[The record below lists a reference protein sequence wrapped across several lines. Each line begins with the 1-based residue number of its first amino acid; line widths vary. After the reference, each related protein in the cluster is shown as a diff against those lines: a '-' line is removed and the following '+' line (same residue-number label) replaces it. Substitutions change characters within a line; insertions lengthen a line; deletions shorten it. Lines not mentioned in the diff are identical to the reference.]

1 MNRVFVRSVCV
12 CGVPRPA
19 LGNNRNLSWMGS
31 GAGLAGVF
39 GAVLVSDLVL
49 SVALLCI
56 TYIPLGCLA
65 PQQWSFAPMS

>member
-1 MNRVFVRSVCV
+1 MNRVFVRSYAFVVCR
-12 CGVPRPA
+12 GRLLETTRARAGWDRGWGWPEF
-19 LGNNRNLSWMGS
+19 WGS
-31 GAGLAGVF
+31 
-39 GAVLVSDLVL
+39 LVSDLVL